1 MIIYIIM
8 KVTFQ
13 IVWNTTYDS
22 SERNQEEDLPIL
34 INGLNNVGL

>member
-22 SERNQEEDLPIL
+22 SERNQEVRRLA
-34 INGLNNVGL
+34 NTNQWAQ